1 MDAHLNYAADPRT
14 QALVVFCIC
23 STDSR
28 HMTDDPSWLSEV
40 DADLQTTLNAEDP
53 SETNDH
59 IRVALQ
65 TETVQRRDD
74 EE

>member
-1 MDAHLNYAADPRT
+1 
-14 QALVVFCIC
+14 
-23 STDSR
+23 
-28 HMTDDPSWLSEV
+28 MTDDPSWLSEV